1 MLKPKQLREVLT
13 KSVPLLQRN
22 PDSLNMFIDN
32 GRMVS
37 TLASS
42 LSFEYQYQL
51 NLLVTDYDGN
61 LDLLV
66 VPVLAW
72 LRENQP
78 DIMANEEKRR
88 TGFTFSADVI
98 SDTLIDISMNLQL
111 TERVL
116 VKDQDGALHVNHVG
130 EPPLP
135 ENNSRPWQLYVKDEL
150 VSEWQR

>member
-98 SDTLIDISMNLQL
+98 SDTIIDISMNLQL

-116 VKDQDGALHVNHVG
+116 VKDLDGALHVNHVG

-135 ENNSRPWQLYVKDEL
+135 ENNSRPWQLYVNDEL

>member
-1 MLKPKQLREVLT
+1 MLKPKQLREALT
-13 KSVPLLQRN
+13 ASVPLLQRN
-22 PDSLNMFIDN
+22 PDSLNMFIDG
-32 GRMVS
+32 GRIAS

-51 NLLVTDYDGN
+51 NIVITDYADDI
-61 LDLLV
+61 DLIM

-78 DIMANEEKRR
+78 DIMATEEKRR
-88 TGFTFSADVI
+88 TGFTFKADVI
-98 SDTLIDISMNLQL
+98 SDSLCDVSIDLQL

-116 VKDQDGALHVNHVG
+116 VKQENGALHVTHLP

-135 ENNSRPWQLYVKDEL
+135 ENVERPLQLYVHGEL
-150 VSEWQR
+150 VSEWLR